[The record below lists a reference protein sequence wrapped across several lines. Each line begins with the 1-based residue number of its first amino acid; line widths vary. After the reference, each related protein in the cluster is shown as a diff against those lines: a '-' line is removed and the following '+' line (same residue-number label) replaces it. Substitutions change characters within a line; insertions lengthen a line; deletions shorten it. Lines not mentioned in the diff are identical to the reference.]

1 MGVCSTGSAGVNS
14 TDTLAT
20 KKNGRESIDSEFI
33 GREVL
38 SMIPDDEDL
47 GFCCWRKENERER
60 ESLAGVVWLLIARGH
75 EKVYKERISNGKRGG
90 VERERGTKEKERGAN
105 QVLNQF
111 NNGLYEETKRLRSVR
126 F

>member
-60 ESLAGVVWLLIARGH
+60 ESLAGVLWLLIARGH

-90 VERERGTKEKERGAN
+90 VERGREERKRKREERIR
-105 QVLNQF
+105 
-111 NNGLYEETKRLRSVR
+111 Y
-126 F
+126 

>member
-60 ESLAGVVWLLIARGH
+60 EGELGGRLVVADRSGARKGVQRKNI
-75 EKVYKERISNGKRGG
+75 KR
-90 VERERGTKEKERGAN
+90 
-105 QVLNQF
+105 
-111 NNGLYEETKRLRSVR
+111 
-126 F
+126 